1 MRQDWV
7 SVCSLIWDFMIKIKS
22 FPFDR
27 EDYYTSLKREVNSFF
42 TKNPSGA
49 PSYLSRES
57 DGQSNVTNLF
67 VDFLLAKNCYCC
79 LRRLL
84 HLKQVDFIK
93 MLLANLEPLQD
104 VQDVFLVPR
113 VPMWG

>member
-1 MRQDWV
+1 MHQSFPRERN
-7 SVCSLIWDFMIKIKS
+7 WDKTGYLYVILNGILKLKIKS

-27 EDYYTSLKREVNSFF
+27 ENSFF

-67 VDFLLAKNCYCC
+67 VDFLLAKTAIVAYE
-79 LRRLL
+79 
-84 HLKQVDFIK
+84 DFYI
-93 MLLANLEPLQD
+93 
-104 VQDVFLVPR
+104 
-113 VPMWG
+113 